1 MSNFSN
7 SLHFIAKNLAIE
19 LKTDDTINGFQFK
32 NMHKEI
38 KYLQYADDIYLT
50 LKTHHLKMKYYR
62 LLNYIAVMQ
71 NQKLI

>member
-19 LKTDDTINGFQFK
+19 LKTHDTINGFQFK

-50 LKTHHLKMKYYR
+50 LKRIIFK
-62 LLNYIAVMQ
+62 
-71 NQKLI
+71 